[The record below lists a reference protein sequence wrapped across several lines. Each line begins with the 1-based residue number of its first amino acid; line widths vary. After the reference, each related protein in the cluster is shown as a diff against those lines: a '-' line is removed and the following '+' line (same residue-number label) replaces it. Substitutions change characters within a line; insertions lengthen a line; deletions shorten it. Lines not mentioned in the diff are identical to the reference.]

1 MTNHVLFV
9 HGVNVDDNE
18 EHTYANDL
26 ITLINDHKLN
36 TTKMNPTLLWWNGV
50 TTNAEGVLLKQF
62 QASKPAWDEMYFKK
76 LRETDLLQF
85 VGDAALYISQH
96 ISAEAINHLYAQI
109 TKALENYDKENDAL
123 HIVAHSWGTVVLFDV
138 LFAAR
143 WNKGD
148 RRNKD
153 IEIVNAINQVE
164 EIRNKFLGLGEDKK
178 IGIKIGS
185 INTMGSPI
193 AFYSLLLSNGNSS
206 HDISTNLQSIIGNGL
221 IWQNFINRGDL
232 IAYPLEQVLP
242 AVLGAN
248 PNIFIK
254 DFLIPDS
261 IGKSAVN
268 FINKNIKAIPIE
280 AFPFVSLNA
289 HSSYWKSEFVAQK
302 IVKHFVK

>member
-1 MTNHVLFV
+1 
-9 HGVNVDDNE
+9 
-18 EHTYANDL
+18 
-26 ITLINDHKLN
+26 
-36 TTKMNPTLLWWNGV
+36 
-50 TTNAEGVLLKQF
+50 
-62 QASKPAWDEMYFKK
+62 
-76 LRETDLLQF
+76 
-85 VGDAALYISQH
+85 
-96 ISAEAINHLYAQI
+96 
-109 TKALENYDKENDAL
+109 
-123 HIVAHSWGTVVLFDV
+123 
-138 LFAAR
+138 
-143 WNKGD
+143 
-148 RRNKD
+148 
-153 IEIVNAINQVE
+153 
-164 EIRNKFLGLGEDKK
+164 
-178 IGIKIGS
+178 
-185 INTMGSPI
+185 MGSPI